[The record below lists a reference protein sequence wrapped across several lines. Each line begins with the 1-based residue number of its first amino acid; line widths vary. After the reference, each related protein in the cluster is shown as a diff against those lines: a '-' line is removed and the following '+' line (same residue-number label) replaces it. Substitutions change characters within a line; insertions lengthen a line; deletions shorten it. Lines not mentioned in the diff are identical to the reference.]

1 MNATQFAGIWI
12 GVTLISIA
20 AFVIFVWALRSRRD
34 SLVLLSFSVWCTLY
48 GLRLL
53 ALQPIVRTTLGG
65 DPRLWLYVLNCLTYV
80 VIVPA
85 MLFFVGVLGAGWRRT
100 MWWVVAV
107 DAVYAVGAI
116 IVDVVSG
123 RPGAAAAP
131 QDPIVLGSIAIGAVN
146 LVHRQRG
153 GHGEK
158 TVLTE
163 PIVLGG
169 FVVMLLFVVNQN
181 LGPVIVPG
189 TNLEPIGI
197 LLFILCLGQAVVRS
211 AIRNQANLLS
221 VQRELETARRI
232 QSSLLPRRM
241 PLVAGV
247 DLAVRYI
254 PMTAVAGDFYDFV
267 QVGPSAVGVLVADVS
282 GHGIPAALVASMV
295 KVAFQA
301 QTERAS
307 DPAAVLSAMNEVLCR
322 HLEHAYV
329 TAVYAVIDT
338 ARRSITV
345 TTAGHPPPLLQRLG
359 GSAQRIDNARG
370 MILGVLPGA
379 EYTNTCIEG
388 LGDGDRLLL
397 YTDGVSEARNRLG
410 EFFDEARTAQWL
422 SGIARSSAEAF
433 ADAALADLVRWTGT
447 DGFEDDVT
455 FVLAQATSLR

>member
-12 GVTLISIA
+12 GVTLISVA
-20 AFVIFVWALRSRRD
+20 AFATFVWALRSRRD
-34 SLVLLSFSVWCTLY
+34 TVVLLSFSAWCTLY

-53 ALQPIVRTTLGG
+53 AQQPIVRTTLGG
-65 DPRLWLYVLNCLTYV
+65 NPGLWMYVLNGLTYLV
-80 VIVPA
+80 NVPA

-100 MWWVVAV
+100 MWWVLAV
-107 DAVYAVGAI
+107 EAVYAVGAV
-116 IVDVVSG
+116 IVDAVTG

-131 QDPIVLGSIAIGAVN
+131 NDAIVLGGIAIGAANFVY
-146 LVHRQRG
+146 RERSG
-153 GHGEK
+153 RAGK

-169 FVVMLLFVVNQN
+169 FVLMLLFVVNQN
-181 LGPVIVPG
+181 LGPAIVPG
-189 TNLEPIGI
+189 INLEPVGM

-221 VQRELETARRI
+221 VQRELETARHI
-232 QSSLLPRRM
+232 QSSLLPQRM
-241 PLVAGV
+241 PSVAGV

-254 PMTAVAGDFYDFV
+254 PMTAVAGDFYDVV

-301 QTERAS
+301 QAERAS

-322 HLEHAYV
+322 HVEHAYV

-345 TTAGHPPPLLQRLG
+345 TTAGHPPPLLQRRG
-359 GSAQRIDNARG
+359 GSTERIDNAPG
-370 MILGVLPGA
+370 MILGFLPGA

-388 LGDGDRLLL
+388 LADGDRLLL

-433 ADAALADLVRWTGT
+433 ADAALADLERWTGT